1 MSDLV
6 GCRGWGGWLRDVEKP
21 RSGSL
26 EAAKWNCD
34 SWGSVETL
42 RVAVASP
49 ESSMFAILSPPKAW
63 ERLRS
68 PFMANSGVL
77 ECRGGRYEQ
86 WATKEGTVCAGPRMM
101 TCAL

>member
-21 RSGSL
+21 RSGFL

-42 RVAVASP
+42 GVAVASP

-68 PFMANSGVL
+68 PFMTIVVFWSVGAGDTNN
-77 ECRGGRYEQ
+77 
-86 WATKEGTVCAGPRMM
+86 GPRKK
-101 TCAL
+101 AQRAQVRG